1 MCYIRTIPPEEAT
14 GAVQALYERQQ
25 GDLDYLPNYARVF
38 CHRPQVMQAW
48 ADLQQAIRQEM
59 DTRTYSLVSLAA
71 ALAIHSSY
79 CALAHGRKL
88 LGRYFTLEEMVAIVN
103 DEDAA
108 PLSAAE
114 RTMMRFARKV
124 ALDSSSVTASDI
136 AKLRGVGFSDAQ
148 VFDIAAATAGR
159 CFFAKVPD
167 ALGARPD
174 AALGDL
180 PQALRALLETGR
192 PVESAGLVP
201 MSPV

>member
-1 MCYIRTIPPEEAT
+1 MCYIETISPEEAS
-14 GAVQALYERQQ
+14 GAVQALYKRQQ
-25 GDLDYLPNYARVF
+25 GELDYLPNYARVF

-71 ALAIHSSY
+71 ALAIRSSY

-88 LGRYFTLEEMVAIVN
+88 LGRYFTLEELVAIIN

-108 PLSAAE
+108 PLSAGE
-114 RTMMRFARKV
+114 RSMMRFARKV
-124 ALDSSSVTASDI
+124 ALDSSSITATDI
-136 AKLRGVGFSDAQ
+136 AELRGAGFSDAQ
-148 VFDIAAATAGR
+148 IFDTVAATAGR

-167 ALGARPD
+167 ALGVRPD

-180 PQALRALLETGR
+180 PPALRDLLETGR

-201 MSPV
+201 MPRV